1 MKKFIKLYTEFRKEL
16 DKMCI
21 PLILDEL
28 KVEPITYNGKTVGM
42 IANTY
47 DYIDCVYIKPRY
59 RRKGL
64 AKKSVERLIKG
75 RNMRLHII
83 NNNTVAYKFWNDN
96 FYLEKISSNNVD
108 TLYWVRGVKDDKSR
122 KTKTIG

>member
-1 MKKFIKLYTEFRKEL
+1 
-16 DKMCI
+16 MCI

>member
-1 MKKFIKLYTEFRKEL
+1 MKEFIKLYTKFRKEL

-21 PLILDEL
+21 PLIIDEL
-28 KVEPITYNGKTVGM
+28 KVEPIIYKNKIVGM
-42 IANTY
+42 IAYTY
-47 DYIDCVYIKPRY
+47 NYIECVYVKPRY

-64 AKKSVERLIKG
+64 AKAAVEKLIKG

-96 FYLEKISSNNVD
+96 FKLEVITSDNVD
-108 TLYWVRGVKDDKSR
+108 TLYWVRGIKNDKSR
-122 KTKTIG
+122 KTEEA